1 MKQFTSDQHF
11 NSSHINQFQPE
22 RYDFGNTN
30 KMITKNLIRRQNCQ
44 VEPHHT
50 VYMLGDFI
58 IAQNLES
65 VIKILNKLNGK
76 IKLILGNHDIILYNK
91 KISLPKKISVYN
103 EILTTTLRN
112 GYKMYMY
119 HYPLLE
125 QPNYYTHN
133 TFHLFG
139 HCHGKK
145 SHPDPR
151 ALEISCNL
159 HDYRLLSENKIIEL
173 LNQKCYN

>member
-1 MKQFTSDQHF
+1 
-11 NSSHINQFQPE
+11 
-22 RYDFGNTN
+22 
-30 KMITKNLIRRQNCQ
+30 
-44 VEPHHT
+44 
-50 VYMLGDFI
+50 MLGDFI

-125 QPNYYTHN
+125 
-133 TFHLFG
+133 
-139 HCHGKK
+139 
-145 SHPDPR
+145 
-151 ALEISCNL
+151 
-159 HDYRLLSENKIIEL
+159 
-173 LNQKCYN
+173 